1 MQTLMLVLF
10 VAVFAGAAG
19 FVAGRVWEI
28 RSGMPSRGWQPI
40 DLVLQKPA
48 SPTTCSLAASRR
60 WGLTARVTSRL
71 RDGSQL

>member
-40 DLVLQKPA
+40 DLVFQKPA
-48 SPTTCSLAASRR
+48 GPERLI
-60 WGLTARVTSRL
+60 ARSEPPMGV
-71 RDGSQL
+71 

>member
-28 RSGMPSRGWQPI
+28 RSGMSPRGWQPI
-40 DLVLQKPA
+40 NLVLQKPA
-48 SPTTCSLAASRR
+48 GPKHLI
-60 WGLTARVTSRL
+60 ARSEPPMGV
-71 RDGSQL
+71 